1 MLDKVLNRTMVL
13 EKTLDAGWARNE
25 AISNNIA
32 NVDTPAYRR
41 KSVEFEDMLSQAMDK
56 NSIKGYRTDP
66 RHIPIG
72 SSAITDVGFKIVEDS
87 SSLNY
92 RLDGNNV
99 DIEKEMALMAK
110 NTIQYNTVTQKLAGE
125 FKKLKS
131 VISEGRR

>member
-1 MLDKVLNRTMVL
+1 MIDRILNRTKVL
-13 EKTLDAGWARNE
+13 EKTLDAGLARNE

-32 NVDTPAYRR
+32 NVDTPGYKR
-41 KSVEFEDMLSQAMDK
+41 KSVEFEEMLSQAIDK
-56 NSIKGYRTDP
+56 NGIEGFRTDS

-72 SSAITDVGFKIVEDS
+72 TLDIDEVGINVVVDK
-87 SSLNY
+87 SSLSF

-99 DIEKEMALMAK
+99 DIENEMALMAK
-110 NTIQYNTVTQKLAGE
+110 NTIQYNTITQKLSGE